1 MTYNLHDIIEPITVF
16 LTNTFPNCIEI
27 KTIDDS
33 QHVYYHDRFLKN
45 SPIKF
50 PVVFDMSYSSQKIF
64 KDPDLCRW
72 LELVT
77 GYKPRLTW
85 SL

>member
-1 MTYNLHDIIEPITVF
+1 MMDDLHDIIEPITVF
-16 LTNTFPNCIEI
+16 LSNTFPNCIEI
-27 KTIDDS
+27 KTIGDS
-33 QHVYYHDRFLKN
+33 QYVYYHDRFLKN

-50 PVVFDMSYSSQKIF
+50 PSEFGMSYSKQKIF

-72 LELVT
+72 LELIT
-77 GYKPRLTW
+77 GYKPKLTW